1 MARLREP
8 DTLSAEGRRSKDR
21 IEQASARPPQR
32 QCPKCGSRHFQRHR
46 KRRRWFLPVVE
57 RVVWQICCVLY
68 RWRCV
73 DCGTTFTHLPA
84 FCLPYKRY
92 LRAEIEARAGA
103 YIETDAMSYRQVV
116 KERGAALCYDD
127 AVARADSTEAE
138 KEAERVRAL
147 APSTVHRWIG
157 AMAALRERWQPAVRL
172 AAALES
178 GSRLGWLV
186 ISAGKYRSAARKAIL
201 ERCGLLLRAIRLVA
215 ERNPTELATLGASP

>member
-1 MARLREP
+1 
-8 DTLSAEGRRSKDR
+8 
-21 IEQASARPPQR
+21 
-32 QCPKCGSRHFQRHR
+32 
-46 KRRRWFLPVVE
+46 LPVVE
-57 RVVWQICCVLY
+57 RIVWQIRCVLY

-103 YIETDAMSYRQVV
+103 YLETDPMSYRQVV
-116 KERGAALCYDD
+116 KEGGAALCYDD
-127 AVARADSTEAE
+127 PIAGADGTEAE
-138 KEAERVRAL
+138 KEVEQVRAL

-157 AMAALRERWQPAVRL
+157 AIAALREPWQPVVRL

-178 GSRLGWLV
+178 GSRLGGLV

-201 ERCGLLLRAIRLVA
+201 ERCGVLLRAIRVLA
-215 ERNPTELATLGASP
+215 QRNPTELATLGLSP